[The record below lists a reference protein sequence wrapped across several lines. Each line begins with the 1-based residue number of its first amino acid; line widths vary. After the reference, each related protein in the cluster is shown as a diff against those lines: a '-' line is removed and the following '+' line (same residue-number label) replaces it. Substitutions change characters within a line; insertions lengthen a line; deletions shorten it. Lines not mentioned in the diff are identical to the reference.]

1 MSEPQKSRKITA
13 VVSVSLRNDQLDY
26 IGKSITE
33 TRDRSRWIR
42 LAIDQKIAMDKK
54 NKGKNEGAA

>member
-1 MSEPQKSRKITA
+1 MSEPQKSRKVTV
-13 VVSVSLRNDQLDY
+13 VVSVSLRHDQLDY

-54 NKGKNEGAA
+54 NKGKNEGVA